1 MARFQTT
8 NKFIRKLVNELAAD
22 GARAIHFA
30 FSSRGFVNRTY
41 NLHDSYGSAVFV
53 NGSLY
58 PETIR
63 YAGSAQAQ
71 DKSARQMGD
80 YKGGRTWP
88 NKQGKRHYTG
98 DTIYVSGREEVN
110 RFFLDY
116 QSKGS
121 TKSGIELVIVAAM
134 FYASILEGGRG
145 RLRRR
150 YQVIS
155 GATNV
160 MGSLANKYGAD
171 LYAFTIWRDANKIG
185 AGSFDFGR
193 FNKTLIQ
200 QGRR

>member
-8 NKFIRKLVNELAAD
+8 HKFTRQLVNELAAD

-30 FSSRGFVNRTY
+30 FSTRGFVNRTY

-53 NGSLY
+53 NGSLW

-63 YAGSAQAQ
+63 YVGNQMASE
-71 DKSARQMGD
+71 KSAREMGD
-80 YKGGRTWP
+80 YKGERTWP
-88 NKQGKRHYTG
+88 NKQGTRTYTG
-98 DTIYVSGREEVN
+98 DTIYAEGRKEVY

-121 TKSGIELVIVAAM
+121 SKSGIELVIVAAM
-134 FYASILEGGRG
+134 FYASILENGRG
-145 RLRRR
+145 SLRRK

-155 GATNV
+155 GATNL

-171 LYAFTIWRDANKIG
+171 LYTLDIWRNQDQIG
-185 AGSFDFGR
+185 AGTFDIRG
-193 FNKTLIQ
+193 KTLIKS
-200 QGRR
+200 GRR

>member
-1 MARFQTT
+1 MARFQTQ
-8 NKFIRKLVNELAAD
+8 NKFLRRIINELAAD
-22 GARAIHFA
+22 GEKAIQLA
-30 FSSRGFVNRTY
+30 FSTRGFVNRTY

-63 YAGSAQAQ
+63 YVGSQMASE
-71 DKSARQMGD
+71 KHGKEMGD

-88 NKQGKRHYTG
+88 DKYGNRTYTG
-98 DTIYVSGREEVN
+98 DTIYAEGRKEVY

-121 TKSGIELVIVAAM
+121 SKSGVELVIVAAM

-145 RLRRR
+145 TLRRK

-155 GATNV
+155 GATNL
-160 MGSLANKYGAD
+160 MGSLASKYGAD
-171 LYAFTIWRDANKIG
+171 LYVLDVWRNADQIG
-185 AGSFDFGR
+185 AGTFDIRG
-193 FNKTLIQ
+193 KTLIKS
-200 QGRR
+200 GRR

>member
-1 MARFQTT
+1 MARFQTK
-8 NKFIRKLVNELAAD
+8 NKFLRKLINELADD

-63 YAGSAQAQ
+63 YVGNQMADS
-71 DKSARQMGD
+71 KKARELGN
-80 YKGGRTWP
+80 YSGERTWP
-88 NKQGKRHYTG
+88 NKYGERTYTG
-98 DTIYVSGREEVN
+98 DTVYAEGRKEVE

-116 QSKGS
+116 QSRGASKD
-121 TKSGIELVIVAAM
+121 GIELVIVAAM

-145 RLRRR
+145 TLRRK

-160 MGSLANKYGAD
+160 MESLANKYGAN
-171 LYAFTIWRDANKIG
+171 LYALNIWRNPDAIG
-185 AGSFDFGR
+185 AGTFDIRG
-193 FNKTLIQ
+193 KTLIKS
-200 QGRR
+200 GRR

>member
-1 MARFQTT
+1 MGRFQTK
-8 NKFIRKLVNELAAD
+8 NKFLRRIINELAAD

-63 YAGSAQAQ
+63 YVGSPMASS
-71 DKSARQMGD
+71 KSGREMGD

-88 NKQGKRHYTG
+88 DKQGKRTYTG
-98 DTIYVSGREEVN
+98 DTVFAEGRKEVE

-121 TKSGIELVIVAAM
+121 NKNGVELVIVAAM
-134 FYASILEGGRG
+134 FYASILESGRG
-145 RLRRR
+145 TLRRK

-155 GATNV
+155 SATNI
-160 MGSLANKYGAD
+160 MGALANKYGAD
-171 LYAFTIWRDANKIG
+171 LYALHIWQDKNSIG
-185 AGSFDFGR
+185 AGTFDIRGR
-193 FNKTLIQ
+193 VLIKS
-200 QGRR
+200 GRR